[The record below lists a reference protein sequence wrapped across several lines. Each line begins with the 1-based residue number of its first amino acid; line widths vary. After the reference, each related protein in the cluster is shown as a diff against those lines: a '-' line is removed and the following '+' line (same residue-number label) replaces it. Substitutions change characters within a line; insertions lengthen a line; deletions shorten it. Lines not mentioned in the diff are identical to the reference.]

1 MTPQTKNCKGCNY
14 ERKYNEPWEFHT
26 CGKEQTKNTNKK
38 CLNPTLCGQAGV
50 SGSNFSRTWICDR
63 CSSKNTKAVE
73 GDWVKRFD
81 KKFVIPKG
89 HFRTEL
95 SKKNENSLWTNY
107 IQNPGLQELKDFIQT
122 ELDREREGV
131 VDMVVLSRKLGVADW
146 ITVDNLLDSLTKE
159 RGK

>member
-73 GDWVKRFD
+73 GWRKHNWYQFFLEKVSEQDRKD
-81 KKFVIPKG
+81 L
-89 HFRTEL
+89 E
-95 SKKNENSLWTNY
+95 
-107 IQNPGLQELKDFIQT
+107 DFIQT
-122 ELDREREGV
+122 ELDRAKEEA
-131 VDMVVLSRKLGVADW
+131 KLEYRAWWFDR
-146 ITVDNLLDSLTKE
+146 INSLTK
-159 RGK
+159 GKG